1 VGITQPR
8 GQQGRQYDQEQ
19 LEARLREA
27 LVTLM
32 AGETTFRDLSVA
44 RIIEAAGVA
53 RSTFYTYYEDKV
65 AMVLSLG
72 VHSLHRLYRG
82 QREWLG
88 KGPEATRDDI
98 ALGMRQ
104 LLEEF
109 LEDEVILAAV
119 TETAA
124 YDRRVRSA
132 YLEGVHDYGRAI
144 ARMIRAG
151 QRAGRMRVM
160 DAAATGEALAWMC
173 ERTVSVGA
181 PGATPAQLDAT
192 AEALADVISRA
203 LFD

>member
-1 VGITQPR
+1 MGITQPR
-8 GQQGRQYDQEQ
+8 GQQGRQYDLEE
-19 LEARLREA
+19 LEARLRDALAGLMVEEA
-27 LVTLM
+27 
-32 AGETTFRDLSVA
+32 TFRDLSVA

-82 QREWLG
+82 QREWLRR
-88 KGPEATRDDI
+88 GPEATREDI
-98 ALGMRQ
+98 AAGMRQ

-109 LEDEVILAAV
+109 LEDAVILAAV

-124 YDRRVRSA
+124 YDLRVRSA

-144 ARMIRAG
+144 TRMIRRG
-151 QRAGRMRVM
+151 QRAGRMRVV
-160 DAAATGEALAWMC
+160 DPAATGEALAWMC
-173 ERTVSVGA
+173 ERTVSLAA

-192 AEALADVISRA
+192 AEALADVIFRA